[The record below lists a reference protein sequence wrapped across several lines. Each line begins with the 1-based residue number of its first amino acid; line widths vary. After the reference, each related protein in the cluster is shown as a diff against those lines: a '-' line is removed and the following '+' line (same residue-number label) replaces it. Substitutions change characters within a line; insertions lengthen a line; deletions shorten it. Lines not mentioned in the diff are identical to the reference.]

1 MSWDRFLSAGDAYAR
16 EKLLSAE
23 GFDAAWSMLFPADAT
38 AWMRRVTSRG
48 ALGEMARQ
56 WGNVWWNYLC
66 ARVGVPPSQLTTPE
80 ALCVIHLGCDALR
93 TSARVRSV
101 FLAVMFQ
108 LVVTERHDQMLCSI
122 DGDPVSP
129 PFYSNYV
136 SRSKLGSTF
145 SLRTLMACESEYAC
159 AKRTVDRFRGVKGRV
174 VAEIYAPCGAELIRL
189 GRTKLKRFKCARCS
203 ASRPRPGCKKCT
215 RLQEHNPEGVVSYF
229 DERRTYTPVKDVQT
243 VCGDVVFVTAKRLQR
258 GDVVLEHTKDGD
270 RKLFLETKVFTTSK
284 TLMLNLR
291 DATTG
296 AKSVWQ
302 RPAKSMVPVMPCHPD
317 TVQMMTD
324 NAEVV
329 HGMGVS
335 VHPDKVCESWSL
347 PAQRFYRAAT
357 SPVQLKCLKG
367 AHLIEYAVWRS
378 LAGLVKHLL
387 PKRTPLHVRKAM
399 NISDTHCLHHK
410 NHAFVRR

>member
-1 MSWDRFLSAGDAYAR
+1 
-16 EKLLSAE
+16 
-23 GFDAAWSMLFPADAT
+23 ML
-38 AWMRRVTSRG
+38 
-48 ALGEMARQ
+48 
-56 WGNVWWNYLC
+56 
-66 ARVGVPPSQLTTPE
+66 
-80 ALCVIHLGCDALR
+80 
-93 TSARVRSV
+93 
-101 FLAVMFQ
+101 Q
-108 LVVTERHDQMLCSI
+108 LVATERHDQMLCSI
-122 DGDPVSP
+122 HGDPTSP

-174 VAEIYAPCGAELIRL
+174 VAEIYAPGGAELIRL

-203 ASRPRPGCKKCT
+203 ASRPRPGCNKCT
-215 RLQEHNPEGVVSYF
+215 RLQELNPEGVVSYF

-243 VCGDVVFVTAKRLQR
+243 VCGDVVFVAAKRLER

-270 RKLFLETKVFTTSK
+270 RKLFLETKVFTTST
-284 TLMLNLR
+284 TLMLSLR

-317 TVQMMTD
+317 TVRMMTD

-347 PAQRFYRAAT
+347 PAQCFHRAAT

-367 AHLIEYAVWRS
+367 AHLKEYAVWRS
-378 LAGLVKHLL
+378 LAAIVKHLL
-387 PKRTPLHVRKAM
+387 PEQTPLYVRKAIS
-399 NISDTHCLHHK
+399 ISDTHCLHHK
-410 NHAFVRR
+410 DHAFVRN